1 VTHTHDFFALQHVA
15 TGGIIRGRR
24 VAGGFK
30 TRLAAQRLCGSA
42 CAAACACSS
51 AKKQQ
56 PGISDDIK
64 HREAAEAAGTNAPKS
79 LRYLILYFKGSSR

>member
-1 VTHTHDFFALQHVA
+1 MNYFAFQHVA

-56 PGISDDIK
+56 TGILDDIK
-64 HREAAEAAGTNAPKS
+64 HREAGDAAGTNAPKS
-79 LRYLILYFKGSSR
+79 LCYLILHLKGSSR